1 MWFGVDLNFWSSLSL
16 CKSLWDPEMIPQF
29 VSVKILPK
37 FVIIYVLLL
46 AFKSFLS
53 LSFLLFY
60 SFKEN

>member
-1 MWFGVDLNFWSSLSL
+1 MWFGVDLNIWSSLSL

-37 FVIIYVLLL
+37 FVIIFVLLL

-53 LSFLLFY
+53 LSFFT
-60 SFKEN
+60 FFIV